1 MSTADGFTVA
11 DHVTEREPGPWRD
24 CTFASMLEV
33 CRDGFPDGRAIP
45 ATVAEKEALR
55 AAAGLPDDHT
65 GADMSQGI
73 LAAERRYGLGGGY
86 VVTSS
91 WSVLRDALNR
101 ADARCVVQGSMGS
114 ATTWL
119 RRWSPSFSGAHAVA
133 ARGLVWCDPLAPA
146 GTYAGELV
154 PIGTWES
161 YFRGLP
167 GAQALITT
175 VGGLTRMAG
184 DYVIYEPQ
192 VESRRKG
199 TIKGGTPFFNDWALT
214 DKRGSISR
222 DSTVQIFGYRSDAY
236 AIEVNTGQGW
246 SDAKVRPTNVF
257 VAKSSISGIV
267 DVPDP
272 TPYSKADVDAA
283 YAKGKAE
290 GDVKHTVTLQLDGVE
305 KYRTEV

>member
-1 MSTADGFTVA
+1 MSTGEGFSSA

-24 CTFASMLEV
+24 CSFASMLEV
-33 CRDGFPDGRAIP
+33 CRDGFPDGRDIP
-45 ATVAEKEALR
+45 ATEAEKEALR

-65 GADMSQGI
+65 GATIAQAITG
-73 LAAERRYGLGGGY
+73 AERRYGLGGGY

-91 WSVLRDALNR
+91 WAVVREALTR
-101 ADARCVVQGSMGS
+101 ADTRCVVQGSMGS

-119 RRWSPSFSGAHAVA
+119 RRWQPSFTGAHAIA
-133 ARGLVWCDPLAPA
+133 ARGQVWCDPLAPK

-184 DYVIYEPQ
+184 DYVIYPQ
-192 VESRRKG
+192 VDSRKRG
-199 TIKGGTPFFNDWALT
+199 NVKGGTPFFNDWALT
-214 DKRGSISR
+214 DKRGSFSKDATI
-222 DSTVQIFGYRSDAY
+222 QLLGYRNDAY
-236 AIEVNTGQGW
+236 AAEVNTGQGW
-246 SDAKVRPTNVF
+246 NDGQVRPTNVF
-257 VAKSSISGIV
+257 VRRTSVTGIV

-272 TPYSKADVDAA
+272 TPYSQADVDAA
-283 YAKGKAE
+283 YARGKAE
-290 GDVKHTVTLQLDGVE
+290 GDVKHTVTLQVDGAE
-305 KYRTEV
+305 ISRTEV